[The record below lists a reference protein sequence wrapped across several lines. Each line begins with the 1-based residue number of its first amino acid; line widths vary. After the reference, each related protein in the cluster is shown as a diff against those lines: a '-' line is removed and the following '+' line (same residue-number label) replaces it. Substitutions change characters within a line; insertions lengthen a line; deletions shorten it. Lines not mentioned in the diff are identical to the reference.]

1 MSSLYAIM
9 SHLSAANRTVDSPG
23 CASVPSSDVTEMA
36 ITWIFDSC
44 GDRTYVQRQ
53 DELNRITVRMWSNLD
68 QKVMIVRTDFE
79 AVQLI
84 HALEQE
90 FGVSWMGAD

>member
-1 MSSLYAIM
+1 
-9 SHLSAANRTVDSPG
+9 
-23 CASVPSSDVTEMA
+23 MA
-36 ITWIFDSC
+36 ITWIFDLC
-44 GDRTYVQRQ
+44 GDRSYVQRH
-53 DELNRITVRMWSNLD
+53 DELNRIIVRTWSNLD

-90 FGVSWMGAD
+90 LVSRGWALVEYCPERRQGDDRRTAERSAPDRRRHAL